1 MRDAVIVS
9 NLEKVLAEIG
19 ENDRVLDVGGWAA
32 PLNRADW
39 VLDLMPYETRGVL
52 PPGSFGPG
60 PERFSKETWVQMDM
74 CSRDPWPFEDD
85 EFDFVFCVQ
94 TLEDVRDPIGVC
106 REISRVGKRGYIE
119 VPSILDELTWGVPTA
134 SGGPWCGHMHHRWL
148 IQREGDELVFM
159 LKPHH
164 LHAEPRVRVPP
175 SWAER
180 LTLEDRA
187 IGLFWEGEVKARE
200 ALGISSGKLTDFD
213 ALEAVILDHFKPTP
227 EERRRLAEEQR
238 MLTAAPGPAGPAT
251 RLRRRLGRLRSR
263 SR

>member
-1 MRDAVIVS
+1 MIVS
-9 NLEKVLAEIG
+9 NLERVLAEIG
-19 ENDRVLDVGGWAA
+19 EHDRVLDVGGWAA

-39 VLDLMPYETRGVL
+39 VIDLMPYETRGVL
-52 PPGSFGPG
+52 PPHSFGPP
-60 PERFSKETWVQMDM
+60 PERFSEQTWVQMDI
-74 CSRDPWPFEDD
+74 CSREPWPFEDD
-85 EFDFVFCVQ
+85 YFDFVFCVQ
-94 TLEDVRDPIGVC
+94 TLEDLRDPIGVC
-106 REISRVGKRGYIE
+106 QEISRVGKRGYIE

-148 IQREGDELVFM
+148 IELDGDELVFM

-175 SWAER
+175 SWARR

-213 ALEAVILDHFKPTP
+213 ALERLILDHFKPTP

-238 MLTAAPGPAGPAT
+238 ALGATPGPVPSAGLP
-251 RLRRRLGRLRSR
+251 RRVCRRLGRALSR